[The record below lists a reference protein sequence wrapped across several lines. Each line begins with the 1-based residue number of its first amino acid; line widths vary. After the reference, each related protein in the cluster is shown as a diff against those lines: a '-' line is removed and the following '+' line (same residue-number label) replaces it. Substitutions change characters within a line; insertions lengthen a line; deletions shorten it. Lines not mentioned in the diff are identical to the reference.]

1 MPYTPFAND
10 AYTYDAA
17 GNVNTVTS
25 SSSTVLGQDG
35 DGRQVKSTET
45 VTDPQSGQT
54 TTTTRYYVRST
65 VLGGAVLTEMELT
78 NNYTRTFVYLEGA
91 LLATQQS
98 NGIPWVSW
106 EHRDPSNATYWSSD
120 ATNLRDRAE
129 LDPVGANMGL
139 SDSTYTQSV
148 PDEGSLSPYP
158 SFSSGS
164 NLGTTYSWDGIPMP
178 ADEFFQMV
186 GTLMHGPLGVVEASA
201 RASAPRLVSYSVSL
215 YHGRLTRD
223 FGLNLDKALNEG
235 IEQGNLTRNWIVSD
249 NWALDYGLFPQQPIM
264 TGFSLGPHANFTY
277 GEQSIL
283 KQVYDRITQKDCV
296 DFVNGVL
303 AENKVSKD
311 LNELWKLTNKA
322 VLNKWDSGLTA
333 QGLGISQAEFTRIQ
347 NGFEGKGLAVTMSD
361 RTRIY
366 LGDRMFLREG
376 NDSPFK
382 IWSSFTNIDT
392 AGHLVHE
399 LFHIAGISHPEGQGF
414 DFDAEIHKNC
424 GLAKTNW

>member
-78 NNYTRTFVYLEGA
+78 NNYTL
-91 LLATQQS
+91 
-98 NGIPWVSW
+98 
-106 EHRDPSNATYWSSD
+106 
-120 ATNLRDRAE
+120 
-129 LDPVGANMGL
+129 
-139 SDSTYTQSV
+139 
-148 PDEGSLSPYP
+148 
-158 SFSSGS
+158 
-164 NLGTTYSWDGIPMP
+164 
-178 ADEFFQMV
+178 
-186 GTLMHGPLGVVEASA
+186 HGPLGVVEASA